1 MFKCGVHYGHNPCY
15 WNPKTSEYVFGKH
28 PDLNLHVI
36 NLDKTLVMFEKS
48 LLFVRKLAQSKGRIL
63 FVGTKRN
70 AQEIVK
76 TYASNI
82 DMPYVVSR
90 WLGGMLTNFRTIKR
104 SVDVLK
110 QIEQQFENDAFDGYT
125 KKERLT
131 QERRLNKLRNNL
143 GGIKDMKALPDAI
156 FVIDVNHERIAV
168 QEANKLGI
176 PVIGVVDTNASPD
189 GIDYVIP
196 GNDDAVS
203 AIHYYVKN
211 MATIIEQEQEKLAV
225 IEKEEA
231 ARAAE
236 QKPKIIREEAK
247 AAKAD
252 DKKEEVKAKAEAPK
266 KRVVKKAEDSADDA
280 DAKAKKVVKKKTVA
294 KADDAKEAKPAKKTV
309 AKKTTAKKTADS
321 AESKTATKAKSTKK
335 ETKGE

>member
-1 MFKCGVHYGHNPCY
+1 M
-15 WNPKTSEYVFGKH
+15 
-28 PDLNLHVI
+28 
-36 NLDKTLVMFEKS
+36 
-48 LLFVRKLAQSKGRIL
+48 
-63 FVGTKRN
+63 
-70 AQEIVK
+70 
-76 TYASNI
+76 
-82 DMPYVVSR
+82 
-90 WLGGMLTNFRTIKR
+90 
-104 SVDVLK
+104 
-110 QIEQQFENDAFDGYT
+110 
-125 KKERLT
+125 T
-131 QERRLNKLRNNL
+131 QAKLNKLRNNL

-211 MATIIEQEQEKLAV
+211 MATIIEQELEKLAV

-236 QKPKIIREEAK
+236 QKPKIIREDAK

-252 DKKEEVKAKAEAPK
+252 DKKESESES
-266 KRVVKKAEDSADDA
+266 R
-280 DAKAKKVVKKKTVA
+280 
-294 KADDAKEAKPAKKTV
+294 
-309 AKKTTAKKTADS
+309 S
-321 AESKTATKAKSTKK
+321 AEKTCQKS
-335 ETKGE
+335 